1 MTSTIYM
8 QPAEEVNGTTGYDVI
23 DSRTGEALAW
33 RGTAT
38 SAAEIVDYL
47 NSTYEMMPAYDT
59 LVHEIIGLRITGVAG

>member
-33 RGTAT
+33 RATAT
-38 SAAEIVDYL
+38 SAAEIVDHF
-47 NSTYEMMPAYDT
+47 TYNFDVLPAYDT
-59 LVHEIIGLRITGVAG
+59 LVHEIIGLRIAG